1 MIGSFIKLPWND
13 HFIDGIGKGVQAR
26 NGPEHLVFVKES
38 IKIDISR
45 SLFSFPLVT
54 WVFLEIQ
61 VTPGSSVGKTCG
73 EFCVS
78 MASFLSVDLHW
89 TLHTAHHS
97 TCSPPVKSLVLYGP
111 HPSSAGA
118 HWKEG
123 CSQNSVNL
131 RSTCRWWGSFRHIM
145 ESLTQVCPNPF
156 RLSPRMRDF
165 LLMETFSTLSLIHGF
180 YPCGWKDLCF
190 RLLDTDLKLPIVI
203 WSMGCPGGLS
213 AGFLTQDS
221 QP

>member
-89 TLHTAHHS
+89 TLDTAHHS

-111 HPSSAGA
+111 PPQLS
-118 HWKEG
+118 
-123 CSQNSVNL
+123 
-131 RSTCRWWGSFRHIM
+131 RSPL
-145 ESLTQVCPNPF
+145 E
-156 RLSPRMRDF
+156 
-165 LLMETFSTLSLIHGF
+165 
-180 YPCGWKDLCF
+180 
-190 RLLDTDLKLPIVI
+190 
-203 WSMGCPGGLS
+203 GGL
-213 AGFLTQDS
+213 
-221 QP
+221 QPEFCESEIHLQMVRVLSTYHGISNSGLP